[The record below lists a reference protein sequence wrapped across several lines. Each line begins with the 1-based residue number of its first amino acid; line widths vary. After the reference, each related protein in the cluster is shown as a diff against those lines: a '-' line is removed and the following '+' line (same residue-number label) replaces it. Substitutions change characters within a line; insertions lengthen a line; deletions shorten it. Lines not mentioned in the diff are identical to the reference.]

1 MIKTG
6 ESLEYVVKALLEGKK
21 MTKDQFSYEY
31 SQY

>member
-21 MTKDQFSYEY
+21 IVKDKFSYEY
-31 SQY
+31 S